1 MIRDNEPWLD
11 RTLRKTFDVVPMLT
25 IPVAIYALLAGF
37 TGQTRGPDLFTEEL
51 EQGRWFITLPSG
63 APWAVSG
70 GDVLAVSALM
80 FLFFELTRGV
90 GASRLA
96 IVHHTLAV
104 LLTLASIGAFL
115 FVETFATTTFLL
127 IALMCTLDMLGGI
140 IMNIANAD
148 PGGPDDED

>member
-1 MIRDNEPWLD
+1 MIRHDEPWLD

-25 IPVAIYALLAGF
+25 IPVAIYALLAGM
-37 TGQTRGPDLFTEEL
+37 TSQTRGADLFTAEL
-51 EQGRWFITLPSG
+51 EAGRWFLTLPSG

-70 GDVLAVSALM
+70 GDVLAVCGLL

-104 LLTLASIGAFL
+104 LLTLGSIAAFL
-115 FVETFATTTFLL
+115 FVETFATTTFLML
-127 IALMCTLDMLGGI
+127 TLMCVLDMLGGI
-140 IMNIANAD
+140 IMNIADAE
-148 PGGPDDED
+148 PGPGDDD